1 MIQTE
6 ETFITQTILHKIGNK
21 HTGTDNL
28 YSDTILNT
36 EDEELY
42 KLLFSMSLKPF
53 GKINEFYNFEHSTH
67 LSMNEMYTY
76 CSEVFEDPNLFVE
89 NSKHIAKHLFEQSSY
104 PQIKTGDLI
113 VSYFSDI
120 FFKGELVDAI
130 GILKI
135 EKRASFFQTYK
146 EGNEILLGID
156 KGINPGKMDKGCLVL
171 NTEKDK
177 GFTVLSIDNNNYDA
191 AYWKEHF
198 LSVTYADDDNAQ
210 TKHFLDMC
218 KSFSNSVVNEQLGKQ
233 EQAAFLSTTIG
244 YFSENESVNTKEFEE
259 AAFSHNDSIRNAFIE
274 YKDLFEEKKQIDFWD
289 EFDVSNS
296 VFESQKR
303 KIKNEIKLDTHIQIK
318 LDLENPSSS
327 KEYLEKGFDEEK
339 QMHYYKVFFNNEL

>member
-6 ETFITQTILHKIGNK
+6 ETFISQTILHKIGNK
-21 HTGTDNL
+21 HTEIDNFVSNNL
-28 YSDTILNT
+28 LNT
-36 EDEELY
+36 EDEDLY

-53 GKINEFYNFEHSTH
+53 GKINEFYNFTHSTH

-76 CSEVFEDPNLFVE
+76 CSEVFEDPNNFIT
-89 NSKHIAKHLFEQSSY
+89 NSKYIAQHLFEQSSH

-120 FFKGELVDAI
+120 FIKGELVDAI

-135 EKRASFFQTYK
+135 EKRTAFFQTQK
-146 EGNEILLGID
+146 DGKDIFLEID
-156 KGINPGKMDKGCLVL
+156 KGINPGKIDKGCLIL
-171 NTEKDK
+171 NTEKEN

-191 AYWKEHF
+191 TYWKEHF
-198 LSVTYADDDNAQ
+198 LNITYADDDNAQ

-218 KSFSNSVVNEQLGKQ
+218 KTFSSTVVKEELGKQ
-233 EQAAFLSTTIG
+233 EQAEFLSTTVG
-244 YFSENESVNTKEFEE
+244 YFSEKDVVSPKEFEE
-259 AAFSHNDSIRNAFIE
+259 TVFAHNDSIRNAFIE
-274 YKDLFEEKKQIDFWD
+274 YKELFEDKKQIDFWD
-289 EFDVSNS
+289 EFQVSNS

-318 LDLENPSSS
+318 LDLENPAST

-339 QMHYYKVFFNNEL
+339 QMHFYKVYFNNEL

>member
-6 ETFITQTILHKIGNK
+6 ETFIAQTILHKIGNK
-21 HTGTDNL
+21 HTEIENFV
-28 YSDTILNT
+28 SDTILNT

-53 GKINEFYNFEHSTH
+53 GKINEFYNFTHASH

-76 CSEVFEDPNLFVE
+76 CSEIFDDPNSFVS
-89 NSKHIAKHLFEQSSY
+89 NSKHIANHLYEQSNH

-120 FFKGELVDAI
+120 FIKGELVDAI

-135 EKRASFFQTYK
+135 EKRTPFFQTFREGK
-146 EGNEILLGID
+146 EIGLGID
-156 KGINPGKMDKGCLVL
+156 KGINPGKMDKGCLIL

-191 AYWKEHF
+191 TYWKEHF
-198 LSVTYADDDNAQ
+198 LTIQLADDDNAQ
-210 TKHFLDMC
+210 TKNFLDLC
-218 KSFSNSVVNEQLGKQ
+218 KGFSNTVLQEQLGKK
-233 EQAAFLSTTIG
+233 EQAEFLSTTLG
-244 YFSENESVNTKEFEE
+244 YFSENDVASPKDFEE
-259 AAFSHNDSIRNAFIE
+259 KSFVDNDTIRDAFIE
-274 YKDLFEEKKQIDFWD
+274 YKELFEEKKQFDFWD
-289 EFDVSNS
+289 EFKVSNS
-296 VFESQKR
+296 VLESQKK
-303 KIKNEIKLDTHIQIK
+303 KIKSDIKLDTHIQIK
-318 LDLENPSSS
+318 LSLENPESS

-339 QMHYYKVFFNNEL
+339 KMHYYKVYFNSEL